1 MTANLQNPIF
11 TDETK
16 AREWL
21 EARVWPN
28 GPVCPHCGSTGEDVT
43 ALQGKAHRSGLYQCA
58 GCREQ
63 FTVTVK
69 TVFECSKIPLSKW
82 LAALFLL
89 TASKK
94 GVSAH
99 QVHRSLGI
107 SYKSSWFMMH
117 RLREAMRTGG
127 LLPDMGGSGQ
137 VVEADE
143 TYFGMIPKDEIM
155 PRAIGHGK
163 KKVGKR
169 AGIRRPAYRA
179 VFALVERGGK
189 ARTFHIA
196 QADQNT
202 VHAIMKANVTKE
214 TRVHTDESGIY
225 NIAPWHFEKHET
237 VKHSAKEY
245 VRYTNE
251 FSFPDGKR
259 NIVTTNTV
267 EGYFSIF
274 KRGMKGVYQHCDEK
288 HLHRYLAEFDFRYN
302 TRTALGFNDLM
313 RAEALAEGI
322 KGKRLTYRRPHKITQ
337 PSAD

>member
-1 MTANLQNPIF
+1 MRQKGTAAMTENLQNPIF

-28 GPVCPHCGSTGEDVT
+28 GPVCPHCGSTGDDVT
-43 ALQGKAHRSGLYQCA
+43 ALNGKAHRPGLYQCA

-69 TVFECSKIPLSKW
+69 TVFERSKIPLSKW

-127 LLPDMGGSGQ
+127 LLPPIGGEGK

-155 PRAIGHGK
+155 PRAVGHGK
-163 KKVGKR
+163 TKVGKR

-202 VHAIMKANVTKE
+202 VHAIMKANITKE
-214 TRVHTDESGIY
+214 SRIHTDESHIY
-225 NIAPWHFEKHET
+225 KLAPWHFDQHES

-245 VRYTNE
+245 VRG
-251 FSFPDGKR
+251 D
-259 NIVTTNTV
+259 VTTNTV

-302 TRTALGFNDLM
+302 TRTKLGFNDLM

-322 KGKRLTYRRPHKITQ
+322 KGKRLTYRRPHKVTQ
-337 PSAD
+337 QHAT